1 MEKMLIINNESA
13 TSKINIQS
21 PVINYDLS
29 EMKELLE
36 KELVPYESGQVTEFK
51 EAKKEL
57 AKLRKLKKGIDDTR
71 IQLKNQYLKNFI
83 ALETELKAL
92 SEMVDPAIKNIDLQV
107 KEQDQKEAQEKELLI
122 LDLIQTIKKDNL
134 LLNLEIPFNP
144 KWLNKTYKMKDIEN
158 EVWDFINENSAP
170 EPTCDRVIEFKG
182 LTKEKML
189 KMLDF
194 WKSEGIDFKVL

>member
-83 ALETELKAL
+83 TLETELKAL

-144 KWLNKTYKMKDIEN
+144 KWLNKTYKIKDIEN

-170 EPTCDRVIEFKG
+170 EPTCNRLIEFKG

>member
-21 PVINYDLS
+21 PVVNYDLS

-71 IQLKNQYLKNFI
+71 IQLKNQYLKNFM

-144 KWLNKTYKMKDIEN
+144 KWLNKTYKIKDIEN

-170 EPTCDRVIEFKG
+170 EPTCNRVIEFKG